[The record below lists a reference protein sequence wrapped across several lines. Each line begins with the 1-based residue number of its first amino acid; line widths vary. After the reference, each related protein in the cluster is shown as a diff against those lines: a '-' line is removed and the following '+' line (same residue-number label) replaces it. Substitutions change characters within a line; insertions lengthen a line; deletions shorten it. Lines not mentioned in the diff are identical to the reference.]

1 MSTDKTALKAAN
13 KSQLATTNSNWWE
26 DSSVIELVKCKV
38 RRTCAKTLPKV
49 SDDEI
54 GEFIYFAKAIN
65 LDPIRNQIY
74 AIPRD
79 GRLTFQVGIDG
90 FRAIAH
96 RTGQYTGMTRKAVY
110 ADGRL
115 VAAWAIATRNGRE
128 WKTSVLFNEY
138 NTGKNVWKE
147 KPETMILKVAEA
159 HALRMAFPE
168 ELGGMYTEDELPSEP
183 INITPQRPQIPAPA
197 PGPDLNELNQEN
209 ADWAVRNGRQDLINE
224 WRKGATESD
233 DTEFLAK
240 FNGWVANAETAFK
253 AELASEEPA

>member
-1 MSTDKTALKAAN
+1 MSTEKTALAAADN
-13 KSQLATTNSNWWE
+13 QQIATTNGNWWE
-26 DSSVIELVKCKV
+26 DPKIVELITRKV
-38 RRTCAKTLPKV
+38 RRTCAKAYPNV

-54 GEFIYFAKAIN
+54 GEFIYLAKTVN

-79 GRLTFQVGIDG
+79 SRLTFQVGIDG

-110 ADGRL
+110 SDGRL

-138 NTGKNVWKE
+138 NTGKNVWRE

-183 INITPQRPQIPAPA
+183 INITPQVPRIPA
-197 PGPDLNELNQEN
+197 PGPDLDELNQEN
-209 ADWAVRNGRQDLINE
+209 VAWAVRNGRQDLIND
-224 WRKGATESD
+224 WRRGATESD
-233 DTEFLAK
+233 DGSLDNLNKWIAD
-240 FNGWVANAETAFK
+240 AEAAFK
-253 AELASEEPA
+253 AELASEDES